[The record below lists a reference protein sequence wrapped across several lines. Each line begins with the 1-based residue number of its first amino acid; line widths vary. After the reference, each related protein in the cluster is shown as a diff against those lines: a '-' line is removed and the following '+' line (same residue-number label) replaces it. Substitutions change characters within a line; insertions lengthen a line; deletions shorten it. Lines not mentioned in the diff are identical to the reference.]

1 MFDCTG
7 LDKTVEGLAGC
18 LTKKLKERL
27 AEKGTSQLQ
36 TKTLKRTTE
45 TKQIV
50 GRPKRYNVSL
60 LWRLRAFWR
69 SQRVNV
75 HKKRLLLRQP
85 TALLRLAS
93 SPVNTTT

>member
-50 GRPKRYNVSL
+50 GRPKRYNAQSNGA
-60 LWRLRAFWR
+60 AFCVR
-69 SQRVNV
+69 CLC
-75 HKKRLLLRQP
+75 LLLCQP
-85 TALLRLAS
+85 LKHRGLPPALLTQQ
-93 SPVNTTT
+93 PD

>member
-50 GRPKRYNVSL
+50 GRPKRYNNINI
-60 LWRLRAFWR
+60 R
-69 SQRVNV
+69 
-75 HKKRLLLRQP
+75 K
-85 TALLRLAS
+85 S
-93 SPVNTTT
+93 SVFKHGTFPLFYIMHV

>member
-50 GRPKRYNVSL
+50 GRPKRYNALNSG
-60 LWRLRAFWR
+60 
-69 SQRVNV
+69 
-75 HKKRLLLRQP
+75 KREHSEWFSA
-85 TALLRLAS
+85 ALTCYTPL
-93 SPVNTTT
+93 P